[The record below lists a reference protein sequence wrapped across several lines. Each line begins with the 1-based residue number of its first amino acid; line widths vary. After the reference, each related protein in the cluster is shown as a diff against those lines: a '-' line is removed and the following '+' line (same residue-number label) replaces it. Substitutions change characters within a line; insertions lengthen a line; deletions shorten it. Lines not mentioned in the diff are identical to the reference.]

1 MYLIRQPP
9 HLRSS
14 IANRGALHCVALQQS
29 KARLTHPLPVRLAS
43 EVPPTSCL
51 PCLLYLPVHAVT
63 GRDRKEACEPYRRG
77 CMHTFAS
84 GSR

>member
-1 MYLIRQPP
+1 MHLIRQPP
-9 HLRSS
+9 HLR
-14 IANRGALHCVALQQS
+14 RQYRQQRCVALQQS

-51 PCLLYLPVHAVT
+51 PCLLYLPAHAVT
-63 GRDRKEACEPYRRG
+63 GCDRKEACEPYRRG